1 MTVLCVSSA
10 VLMWRSSPLS
20 KYPLYA
26 VTLLLAGSA
35 LVGGIYNYV
44 HNPALLRNPI
54 KFQIVSWLIPG
65 IPSLLLV
72 NCCLYARR
80 IARGSA
86 STMK

>member
-72 NCCLYARR
+72 NCCLYA
-80 IARGSA
+80 
-86 STMK
+86 